1 MIAWISYMDNNA
13 IIELDFSIIISNYW
27 MRLSMTLR
35 IMQIDGPTAKVAN
48 TVQDL
53 HNSSG
58 HSKAAFNNR
67 FIVYSF
73 KIIHTLKTS

>member
-48 TVQDL
+48 TV
-53 HNSSG
+53 
-58 HSKAAFNNR
+58 
-67 FIVYSF
+67 
-73 KIIHTLKTS
+73 